1 MRAIITVC
9 LIALPSIAYSQQSP
23 AVPVAVQFVVPQKSC
38 GPYNCTIKP
47 QVIEVGGGSGT
58 VIAENGT
65 HLAVLTNAHV
75 VAPSKRDPS
84 ARVDVY
90 VLIAGQWVRGAVVAS
105 EDDADLAVVSVP
117 YTGRHAVAAVSG
129 GDQIEEPVTVRTF
142 VGGQS
147 YREDTTRLV
156 PKIRT
161 GAVTEQMTG
170 RVFTQTR
177 YQQGESG
184 GGIYN
189 SRGEL
194 VAVVEANDK
203 MRPLGIGIDLGVIR
217 TFVGVHLGLRPARR
231 YVAVPQ
237 QPQQMP
243 QQPQWQPVPERYVRP
258 TTPYT
263 PPARITQD
271 APKPQPTAPVTRKPS
286 IVSKVA
292 GAAIRAVP
300 ATVSA
305 VAAGEGW
312 FGVLSAGLGSTL
324 GIGLA
329 GATGGAGIA
338 IPIAMW
344 LLRRRLNKSAHKETQ
359 PVPGVPT
366 PVATSPAPVAQIAP
380 AVPITIENPP
390 IRDVIREQTFVS
402 VTDDIYQQAIE
413 FAFRTFA
420 QKYPN
425 ELGTVEF
432 LRSVMSQYLS
442 SKGRSNNIQGV

>member
-1 MRAIITVC
+1 MRAIIVVC
-9 LIALPSIAYSQQSP
+9 LIALPSIAHSQQSP
-23 AVPVAVQFVVPQKSC
+23 AVPVAVQFVAPQKVC
-38 GPYNCTIKP
+38 GPYNCAIKP
-47 QVIEVGGGSGT
+47 QVVETGGGSGT
-58 VIAENGT
+58 VVAENGT

-75 VAPSKRDPS
+75 VAPSKQNPS
-84 ARVDVY
+84 AYVDVH
-90 VLIAGQWVRGAVVAS
+90 VMIAGQWIRGTVVAS
-105 EDDADLAVVSVP
+105 DDDADLAVISVP

-142 VGGQS
+142 VRGQE
-147 YREDTTRLV
+147 YREDSTRLV
-156 PKIRT
+156 PRIRT
-161 GAVTEQMTG
+161 SSGTEQMTG

-194 VAVVEANDK
+194 VAVVEANDNT
-203 MRPLGIGIDLGVIR
+203 RPLGIGIDLGVIR
-217 TFVGVHLGLRPARR
+217 TFIGVHLGLRPARR

-258 TTPYT
+258 PSQYT
-263 PPARITQD
+263 APAQVAQD
-271 APKPQPTAPVTRKPS
+271 APKPQRTDPTTRKPS

-344 LLRRRLNKSAHKETQ
+344 LLRRRLNKSAHKET
-359 PVPGVPT
+359 PSSGVT
-366 PVATSPAPVAQIAP
+366 NSVATAPAPVTQIAP
-380 AVPITIENPP
+380 AVPVTIENPP